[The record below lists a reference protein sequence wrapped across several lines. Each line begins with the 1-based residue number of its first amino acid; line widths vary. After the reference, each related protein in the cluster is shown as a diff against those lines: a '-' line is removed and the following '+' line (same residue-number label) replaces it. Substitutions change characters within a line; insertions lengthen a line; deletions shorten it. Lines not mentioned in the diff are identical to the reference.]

1 MNTVDQIRVIE
12 VPLTPQQQMAF
23 TFHGFPEPT
32 VQIIGRDFHA
42 FTVKPSPITGNR
54 FEWAEFMARSPEI
67 AVEQLTRLVARA

>member
-12 VPLTPQQQMAF
+12 VPVTPQQQMAF
-23 TFHGFPEPT
+23 QFRGFPEPT
-32 VQIIGRDFHA
+32 VQIVGKDFHA
-42 FTVKPSPITGNR
+42 FTVKPARLEGE